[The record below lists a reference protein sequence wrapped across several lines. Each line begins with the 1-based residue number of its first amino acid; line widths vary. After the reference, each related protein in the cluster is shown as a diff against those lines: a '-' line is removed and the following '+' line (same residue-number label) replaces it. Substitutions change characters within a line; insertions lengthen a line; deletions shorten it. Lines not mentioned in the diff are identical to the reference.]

1 MYGNSALMKA
11 AYWGMFDVAKYLQC
25 MGADKEQTNDDGL
38 TALHLAA
45 QVSYYTLFI
54 SLRSVVISLCV
65 LTISHLYNPMS
76 SSPMFL
82 CCQDGRYEV
91 VKYLLE
97 QGARVDARNPHGWTP
112 LTFASNFGHLE
123 VVKYLWFRG
132 ADVNIKDTD
141 GMTPVY
147 FAGRNGHIKV
157 VRFLATAGADIE
169 SEDSE
174 GKNLSTVGKTP
185 ILRAMTQ
192 RFSFRK
198 DLDLL
203 MDARRYTPP
212 PSFVVVFFY
221 FFFYFFVF
229 LYFLP

>member
-1 MYGNSALMKA
+1 M
-11 AYWGMFDVAKYLQC
+11 
-25 MGADKEQTNDDGL
+25 
-38 TALHLAA
+38 
-45 QVSYYTLFI
+45 
-54 SLRSVVISLCV
+54 
-65 LTISHLYNPMS
+65 
-76 SSPMFL
+76 
-82 CCQDGRYEV
+82 

-212 PSFVVVFFY
+212 PFLRRRFLLLLLLLLRLFVLFAMMCAL
-221 FFFYFFVF
+221 
-229 LYFLP
+229 LYVDPNTLKYNTPFIRHS